1 MVEIDNSK
9 KNIII
14 LFVSMIIIL
23 FFIYKGF
30 IVDAN
35 LYLQEYKNYILSIN
49 TSNIYL
55 SKIKRKKLN
64 EINKDKNKNKK
75 DKDSEKTKD
84 FLIIIKEFTNKSIHN
99 SNDILKYLNNINYKE
114 INKMKKAIN
123 NVKDLT
129 KNINQ
134 YNEYILDEINN
145 YINNSLN
152 KH

>member
-49 TSNIYL
+49 TSNNYL

>member
-1 MVEIDNSK
+1 
-9 KNIII
+9 
-14 LFVSMIIIL
+14 MIIIL

-49 TSNIYL
+49 TSNNYL
-55 SKIKRKKLN
+55 NKIKRKKLN

-75 DKDSEKTKD
+75 DKDIEKIKD
-84 FLIIIKEFTNKSIHN
+84 FLIKIKEFTNKSIHN
-99 SNDILKYLNNINYKE
+99 SNNILKDLNNLNYKE
-114 INKMKKAIN
+114 INKMKKTIN

-129 KNINQ
+129 KNINK
-134 YNEYILDEINN
+134 YNEFIYEAINN

>member
-84 FLIIIKEFTNKSIHN
+84 FLIKIKEFTNKSIHN

>member
-84 FLIIIKEFTNKSIHN
+84 FLIKIKEFTNKSIHN

-114 INKMKKAIN
+114 INKMKKAI
-123 NVKDLT
+123 
-129 KNINQ
+129 
-134 YNEYILDEINN
+134 INN

>member
-49 TSNIYL
+49 TSNNYL

-84 FLIIIKEFTNKSIHN
+84 FLIKIKEFTNKSIHN
-99 SNDILKYLNNINYKE
+99 SNDILKYLNNINYKD

-134 YNEYILDEINN
+134 YNEYILDAINN

>member
-23 FFIYKGF
+23 FFIYNEF
-30 IVDAN
+30 IVYTN
-35 LYLQEYKNYILSIN
+35 HYLQEYKNYILSIN
-49 TSNIYL
+49 TSNRYI

-84 FLIIIKEFTNKSIHN
+84 FLIKIKEFTNKSIHN

-134 YNEYILDEINN
+134 YNEYILDAIKN
-145 YINNSLN
+145 YIDNSLN

>member
-49 TSNIYL
+49 TSNNYL

-84 FLIIIKEFTNKSIHN
+84 FLIKIKEFTNKSIHN

-134 YNEYILDEINN
+134 YNEYILDAINN

>member
-35 LYLQEYKNYILSIN
+35 HYMQEYKNYILSIN
-49 TSNIYL
+49 TSNNYL

-84 FLIIIKEFTNKSIHN
+84 FLIKIKEFTNKSIHN

-134 YNEYILDEINN
+134 NNEYILDAINN

>member
-1 MVEIDNSK
+1 M
-9 KNIII
+9 
-14 LFVSMIIIL
+14 
-23 FFIYKGF
+23 
-30 IVDAN
+30 
-35 LYLQEYKNYILSIN
+35 QEYKNYILSIN
-49 TSNIYL
+49 TSNNYL

-84 FLIIIKEFTNKSIHN
+84 FLIKIKEFTNKSIHN

-134 YNEYILDEINN
+134 YNEYILDAINN

>member
-49 TSNIYL
+49 TSNNYL

-64 EINKDKNKNKK
+64 EINKDKNKNQK

-84 FLIIIKEFTNKSIHN
+84 FLIKIKEFTNKSIHN

-134 YNEYILDEINN
+134 YNEYILDAINN

>member
-84 FLIIIKEFTNKSIHN
+84 FLIKIKEFTNKSIHN

-134 YNEYILDEINN
+134 YNEYILDAINN

>member
-49 TSNIYL
+49 TSNNYL

-84 FLIIIKEFTNKSIHN
+84 FLIKIKEFTNKSIHN

-134 YNEYILDEINN
+134 NNEYILDEINN

>member
-49 TSNIYL
+49 TSNNYL

-84 FLIIIKEFTNKSIHN
+84 FLIKIKEFTNKSIHN

-134 YNEYILDEINN
+134 NNEYILDAINN

>member
-35 LYLQEYKNYILSIN
+35 LYLKEYKNYILSIN
-49 TSNIYL
+49 TSNSYL

-84 FLIIIKEFTNKSIHN
+84 FLIKIKEFTNKSIHN

-134 YNEYILDEINN
+134 YNEYILDAINN

>member
-49 TSNIYL
+49 TSNNYL

-84 FLIIIKEFTNKSIHN
+84 FLIKIKEFTNKSIHN

>member
-49 TSNIYL
+49 TSNNYL

-84 FLIIIKEFTNKSIHN
+84 FLIKIKEFTNKSIHN

-134 YNEYILDEINN
+134 YNEYILDAIKN